1 MNLIEGLNDKQQKA
15 VEALDGVIKV
25 IAGAGSGK
33 TKALTHRYAYL
44 VDMVGMSP
52 ANLLCITFTNKAANE
67 MRNRIRSMVSVGGE
81 TDYICTVHGFCRK
94 VLQEEIYRIGYPKTF
109 SILDEEDQKTLAKQ
123 VMDELGINKTQ
134 TNIRNFLSDIAR
146 FKVKE
151 DYVGKY
157 LVPDTFKE
165 DIYKNCSV
173 FDVKA
178 TSEDDLEKKR
188 TAFLQLYLQKQL
200 KTFALDFDDLIN
212 YTLYIWER
220 FEDCKKIWQAKFDY
234 IMVDETQDFNKTDW
248 KIIDILRAKCGNL
261 FAVGDPDQAIYEWR
275 GADPDTFINLEPD
288 EQIIMNQNYRSTA
301 NILDVANS
309 VIKHNTNRIEKD
321 LFTKKEKADDV
332 IYYHGKNDEDES
344 KWIIEQMKTI
354 KEAGN
359 PYSSIAVLVRA
370 SFQTRII
377 EKALVENHIP
387 YVVWGGVRF
396 YERKEIKD
404 ALCYLRLLSEG
415 DDLSFLRVIN
425 VPSRKLGKAY
435 LEKVKKYA
443 DMDGTTLYQALL
455 NHIEEKDL
463 HKKTA
468 VDFIKCIETLKE
480 DVDKIFISDLLQR
493 VLTETGLG
501 EMYRIDPDEDRAE
514 NLKELAVSI
523 SEYEAAHIEDNVTLA
538 SYLQDIA
545 LLTNMDSNKKGEA
558 VKLMTIHQSKGLE
571 FPYVFITGLT
581 EGIFPSY
588 KSIRERGKKALE
600 EERRLMYVAITR
612 AEKAL
617 FLTES
622 EGYMKS
628 ENTEK
633 YPSRFLQEIQKEF
646 LLIKGKIHDGLWLG
660 TDRMKYDLE
669 MEIPEMKADKTIKE
683 GDYVIHK
690 LFGVGVVTE
699 SDETRKN
706 CSVDFPEKGTRHLL
720 WSFLEKMTPSQI
732 EDYKKN
738 TK

>member
-1 MNLIEGLNDKQQKA
+1 MNLLEGLNDKQQKA

-67 MRNRIRSMVSVGGE
+67 MRNRIRRMVSVGGE

-332 IYYHGKNDEDES
+332 IYYHGKNDDDES
-344 KWIIEQMKTI
+344 KWIISQMKTI

-468 VDFIKCIETLKE
+468 VDFVKCIETLKE
-480 DVDKIFISDLLQR
+480 DVDRIFISDLLQH
-493 VLTETGLG
+493 VLTGTGLG
-501 EMYRIDPDEDRAE
+501 EMYRVDPDEERAE

-558 VKLMTIHQSKGLE
+558 VRLMTIHQSKGLE

-669 MEIPEMKADKTIKE
+669 MEIPEMKADKAIKE

-720 WSFLEKMTPSQI
+720 WSFLEKMTPSQV

-738 TK
+738 MK